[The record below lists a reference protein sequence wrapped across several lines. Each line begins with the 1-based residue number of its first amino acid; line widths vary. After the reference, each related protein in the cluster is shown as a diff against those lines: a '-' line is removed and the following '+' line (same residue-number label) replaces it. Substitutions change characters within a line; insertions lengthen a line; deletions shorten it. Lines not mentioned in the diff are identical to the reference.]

1 MKVASVTITENKR
14 VWSMIMTCKKC
25 GKDMTSQAI
34 LVLEGKIAKVN
45 CESSQC
51 KYELLKIII
60 IWNL

>member
-1 MKVASVTITENKR
+1 
-14 VWSMIMTCKKC
+14 MIITCKKC

-51 KYELLKIII
+51 KYER
-60 IWNL
+60 

>member
-51 KYELLKIII
+51 KYEH
-60 IWNL
+60 